1 MFNNDKAIKFGLT
14 DDEKSSKYLLRSR
27 QQIVSAMHE
36 LCNKSTNIN
45 AYYHKG
51 LRNLLTSIVAV
62 IPDKNLVTL
71 ETVNDQL
78 KHREVLREGSLFC
91 VGRVGNIPV
100 KFQLNGIQEAV
111 FHGDTVFVS
120 PLPDGIYRPQRRE
133 FFRVTTPALKP
144 VTCSFTKQELG
155 AQKLGVANIS
165 VGGVCLIDSAPDH
178 QYLLGEILTDVVLKL
193 AEFGTLETT
202 LEIQNIANTSRR
214 GNRKSVHIGCRFIG
228 LSAGG
233 STLIQRYLHR
243 LQLQQISQ

>member
-1 MFNNDKAIKFGLT
+1 MSNNDKTIKFRLT
-14 DDEKSSKYLLRSR
+14 DDEKRSKYFLRSK

-36 LCNKSTNIN
+36 LCNKSTNLN

-51 LRNLLTSIVAV
+51 QRNLLTSIVAV
-62 IPDKNLVTL
+62 IRGKNLVTL

-78 KHREVLREGSLFC
+78 KHLEVLQEGSLFC
-91 VGRVGNIPV
+91 VARVGNIPV
-100 KFQLNGIQEAV
+100 KFQLNGIREAV

-133 FFRVTTPALKP
+133 FFRVVTPALKP
-144 VTCSFTKQELG
+144 VICSFARQGLV
-155 AQKLGVANIS
+155 AQKLVVANIS

-178 QYLLGEILTDVVLKL
+178 QYLLGEILTDVVLEL
-193 AEFGTLETT
+193 AEFGTLETS
-202 LEIQNIANTSRR
+202 LAIQNITSTPRR
-214 GNRKSVHIGCRFIG
+214 SNRKAIRIGCCFIG

-233 STLIQRYLHR
+233 STFIQRYLHR